1 MSSVPSLFFRG
12 TNFGDPASRENHQ
25 HRLSDTLKAWN
36 MYRHSV
42 EGDGNCCFS
51 AAALSL
57 TLNWEAFNDEE
68 IGALA
73 SCGLEPSM
81 DVTTIATH
89 LRKLMVDEWLANA
102 SYYQSFM
109 VDSTQVEQ
117 EAVKFLDSGY
127 FYGDLADTMVLAIAN
142 SLNLSIIVF
151 SSMQCQPVVVITP
164 RVQLAKLPLMLAY
177 NQFGATL

>member
-151 SSMQCQPVVVITP
+151 S
-164 RVQLAKLPLMLAY
+164 
-177 NQFGATL
+177 